1 MISGYI
7 RAGRPTESLLMFAK
21 MQAFGVEPN
30 AFTLSA
36 AIKACSNLNDV
47 KLGSCFHGMVLLRGF
62 DLNHVIASALVDMYG
77 KNSALEDA

>member
-36 AIKACSNLNDV
+36 AIKACSNLKDV